1 MATADLPIDS
11 FPQVLGECAEYMD
24 VRALEMVRK
33 AYAVAAQAHK
43 GTLRD
48 SGEPYIEHPLAVAHW
63 LAERRVTVD
72 CIAAALLHDVVEDT
86 PVSLNRLRMQFGDV
100 VARLVDG
107 VTKFDAVEDPDEG
120 DELSR
125 RRERKRR
132 QQAETL
138 RKLLLAMAEDPR
150 TALIK
155 IADRLHNLR
164 TLGAISPERQMNKA
178 RETMEI
184 YVPLASRLG
193 MGEAKYDMEDL
204 VLRYQDPRRY
214 EWLRQQ
220 IAQEQAA
227 RTERT
232 HVTVHAL
239 QRVLLHHEVAAE
251 VCPHVKHI
259 SSVHRRMRE
268 TGNECIGDM
277 SDFITYCVLVQTKQE
292 CYKALHAVHSQWQM
306 IDRRVRDYIGGP
318 KLNGYQALHTTL
330 FGLDGYED
338 PFDVHIRSYAMQEIA
353 DLGPVLIAARRS
365 FAMLPADRSQAWID
379 LIRSWQQ
386 ELSLSAMDLFD
397 TVRGDLFQDQ
407 IFIFTPKGEIKDIAQ
422 SATVLDF
429 AYRIH
434 TDIGNRCIGGRVT
447 GSDNVTH
454 VVGRDFVLRDRDTV
468 QILTNERIH
477 PEARWMHHART
488 HHARDAVLYY
498 LREHDLPED
507 EEEQA
512 TGTPGAR
519 GTIATVRLGICCEP
533 MPDDALIAI
542 ITGRRMTVHR
552 AECRHVAEKVAERDA
567 GDAGEDHHV
576 IPIRWDQFHV
586 ECYRVSL
593 LLSGRDRS
601 GLMHDISNVLA
612 NHDINIIRLGALSIT
627 SRYKAI
633 IHLTVEVRRPEQLRR
648 AIRQLEYVA
657 GVAKVERRQRVTPAA
672 PHE

>member
-11 FPQVLGECAEYMD
+11 FPELLGECAEYLDM
-24 VRALEMVRK
+24 RALETVRK

-164 TLGAISPERQMNKA
+164 TLGAVSHERQMNKA

-204 VLRYQDPRRY
+204 VLRYLDPRRY

-220 IAQEQAA
+220 MAQEQTSRA
-227 RTERT
+227 ERT
-232 HVTVHAL
+232 QITVHAL
-239 QRVLLHHEVAAE
+239 QRVLMHHEVAAE
-251 VCPHVKHI
+251 VQPHIKHI

-268 TGNECIGDM
+268 TGNERIGDIG
-277 SDFITYCVLVQTKQE
+277 DFITYSVLVQTKQE
-292 CYKALHAVHSQWQM
+292 CYKALRAVHSQWHQ

-330 FGLDGYED
+330 FGMDGYED

-365 FAMLPADRSQAWID
+365 FAVLPADRSQAWID
-379 LIRSWQQ
+379 LVRSWQQ

-397 TVRGDLFQDQ
+397 AVRGDLFQDQ
-407 IFIFTPKGEIKDIAQ
+407 IFIFTPKGEIKDIAHG
-422 SATVLDF
+422 ATVLDF
-429 AYRIH
+429 AYRVH
-434 TDIGNRCIGGRVT
+434 TDIGNHCIGGRVT
-447 GSDNVTH
+447 GSDNITH

-468 QILTNERIH
+468 HILTDERVH
-477 PEARWMHHART
+477 PEASWVHHART
-488 HHARDAVLYY
+488 HHARDAVVYY
-498 LREHDLPED
+498 LREHDLPVD
-507 EEEQA
+507 DDAQVI
-512 TGTPGAR
+512 GAQPTLD
-519 GTIATVRLGICCEP
+519 GITSVRLGICCEP
-533 MPDDALIAI
+533 APEDALIAI
-542 ITGRRMTVHR
+542 ITGRRMMVHR
-552 AECRHVAEKVAERDA
+552 AECHHVAEKIAERAA
-567 GDAGEDHHV
+567 GGACEDQRV
-576 IPIRWDQFHV
+576 IPIRWGQFHV
-586 ECYRVSL
+586 ERYRVSL
-593 LLSGRDRS
+593 LLSGRDRA
-601 GLMHDISNVLA
+601 GLMHDVSDVLA
-612 NHDINIIRLGALSIT
+612 NHDLNIIRLGALSIT
-627 SRYKAI
+627 SRYKAVI
-633 IHLTVEVRRPEQLRR
+633 QLTVEVRRPEQLQR
-648 AIRQLEYVA
+648 AVRQLEYVA